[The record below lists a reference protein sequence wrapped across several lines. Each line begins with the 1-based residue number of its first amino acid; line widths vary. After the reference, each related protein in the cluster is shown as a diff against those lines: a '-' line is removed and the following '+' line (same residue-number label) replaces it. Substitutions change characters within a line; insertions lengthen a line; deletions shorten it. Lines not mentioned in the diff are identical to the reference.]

1 MIQIRPSGRATERK
15 RTAPLGALAIACFL
29 AVSIFHPWHTHAH
42 SQEKPA
48 IRSYGQIRLQITN
61 SEDDRPIPGATVSL
75 VYWQRTDFRLE
86 KKEIETKSDE
96 NGIAEFSG
104 VPAGKVAV
112 SVSMKGF
119 RPYWHWL
126 QTTSPQE
133 PVRIR
138 LEAWA
143 NRRK

>member
-1 MIQIRPSGRATERK
+1 MVQVRSSGRGKER
-15 RTAPLGALAIACFL
+15 RSTAALGALAMACL
-29 AVSIFHPWHTHAH
+29 AVSIFHPWQAHGH
-42 SQEKPA
+42 SQEKPPL
-48 IRSYGQIRLQITN
+48 RSNGQIRLQIVN
-61 SEDDRPIPGATVSL
+61 SEDDRPIPGATVTL
-75 VYWQRTDFRLE
+75 VYWQNGDFRLE

-104 VPAGKVAV
+104 VPTGKVAV
-112 SVSMKGF
+112 AVSIKGF

-138 LEAWA
+138 LEAWT

>member
-1 MIQIRPSGRATERK
+1 MVQIRSSGRATERR
-15 RTAPLGALAIACFL
+15 RTAALGALTIACFL
-29 AVSIFHPWHTHAH
+29 AVSIFHPWQTHGH
-42 SQEKPA
+42 SQEKPSL
-48 IRSYGQIRLQITN
+48 RSNGHIQLQITN
-61 SEDDRPIPGATVSL
+61 SEDDRPIPDATVCL

-104 VPAGKVAV
+104 VPVGKVVV
-112 SVSMKGF
+112 SVSIKGF

-138 LEAWA
+138 VEAWA
-143 NRRK
+143 NRHK

>member
-1 MIQIRPSGRATERK
+1 V
-15 RTAPLGALAIACFL
+15 LGALAIAGL
-29 AVSIFHPWHTHAH
+29 LVVSIFHPWHTHAQ
-42 SQEKPA
+42 SQEKPPV
-48 IRSYGQIRLQITN
+48 RSDGQIRLQIIN

-75 VYWQRTDFRLE
+75 VYWQRTNFRLE

-96 NGIAEFSG
+96 NGVAEFSG
-104 VPAGKVAV
+104 VPVGKVAV

-119 RPYWHWL
+119 RAYWHWL

-138 LEAWA
+138 LEPWA

>member
-48 IRSYGQIRLQITN
+48 LSSYGQIRLQITN
-61 SEDDRPIPGATVSL
+61 SEDDRPISGATVRL

-96 NGIAEFSG
+96 NGVAEFSG

-112 SVSMKGF
+112 SASAKGF

-138 LEAWA
+138 IEAWA
-143 NRRK
+143 KRRK

>member
-1 MIQIRPSGRATERK
+1 MIEVRPSGRASGRR
-15 RTAPLGALAIACFL
+15 RTAALGALAIACFL
-29 AVSIFHPWHTHAH
+29 AATMFHPWQTHGQP
-42 SQEKPA
+42 QEKPA
-48 IRSYGQIRLQITN
+48 LGQIRLQITN
-61 SEDDRPIPGATVSL
+61 SEDDRPIPGATVTL
-75 VYWQRTDFRLE
+75 VYWQNGDFRLE
-86 KKEIETKSDE
+86 KKEIETKSNE

-104 VPAGKVAV
+104 VPTGKVAV
-112 SVSMKGF
+112 AVSIKGF

-143 NRRK
+143 KRRK

>member
-1 MIQIRPSGRATERK
+1 MIQIRPSGRATER
-15 RTAPLGALAIACFL
+15 RRATPLAALTIACLLAI
-29 AVSIFHPWHTHAH
+29 SIFHPLQTHGH
-42 SQEKPA
+42 SQEKPPL
-48 IRSYGQIRLQITN
+48 RSKGHIQLQITN

-75 VYWQRTDFRLE
+75 AYWQRTDFRLE

-96 NGIAEFSG
+96 SGIAEFSG
-104 VPAGKVAV
+104 VPDGKVAV

-138 LEAWA
+138 LESWA

>member
-29 AVSIFHPWHTHAH
+29 AVSIFHPRHTHAH
-42 SQEKPA
+42 SQEKPSL
-48 IRSYGQIRLQITN
+48 RSYGQIRLQITN
-61 SEDDRPIPGATVSL
+61 SEDDLPIPGATVSL
-75 VYWQRTDFRLE
+75 VYWQRTDSRLE

-119 RPYWHWL
+119 RRYWRWL

>member
-1 MIQIRPSGRATERK
+1 
-15 RTAPLGALAIACFL
+15 
-29 AVSIFHPWHTHAH
+29 
-42 SQEKPA
+42 
-48 IRSYGQIRLQITN
+48 
-61 SEDDRPIPGATVSL
+61 

-96 NGIAEFSG
+96 NGVAEFSQ

-112 SVSMKGF
+112 SVSVKGF
-119 RPYWHWL
+119 QSYWHWL

>member
-1 MIQIRPSGRATERK
+1 
-15 RTAPLGALAIACFL
+15 
-29 AVSIFHPWHTHAH
+29 
-42 SQEKPA
+42 
-48 IRSYGQIRLQITN
+48 
-61 SEDDRPIPGATVSL
+61 
-75 VYWQRTDFRLE
+75 VYWQNSDFRLD

-104 VPAGKVAV
+104 VPTGKVAV
-112 SVSMKGF
+112 AVSIKGF

-143 NRRK
+143 KRRK